1 MLALWLTATGE
12 TCYFR
17 CGRES
22 IATKVRAHSS
32 EVKRSHS
39 CTIWPTEPQNIHPQ
53 HLRSFCRGP
62 SLSAVFIFYLH
73 PCLCCITLHFTV
85 MTCPSGL
92 LLLSKCFVLK
102 KDFHPFLMKIILWDE
117 QLAVPLW
124 PDVVPSVPVVVYLGL
139 CGQNCRHLS
148 LTNVVESLHKYV
160 PPGEHIKMYQEK
172 HTHTHR
178 KISCPFYHMKE
189 PCQRLFA
196 VTYASPFQPNENN
209 SSHSSTTHRSSLNI
223 NSLLYVIRSHK
234 CKVSD

>member
-62 SLSAVFIFYLH
+62 NLSAVFIFYLH

-139 CGQNCRHLS
+139 CGQNCRHLP

-160 PPGEHIKMYQEK
+160 PRRT
-172 HTHTHR
+172 HTHTGR
-178 KISCPFYHMKE
+178 YHALFITWKNPVRGYLRWLTRLHFNQMKTT
-189 PCQRLFA
+189 A
-196 VTYASPFQPNENN
+196 VIAAPHTEAAS
-209 SSHSSTTHRSSLNI
+209 T
-223 NSLLYVIRSHK
+223 
-234 CKVSD
+234 